1 LIDYRLTLLSK
12 KRLLGLCVSV
22 GGSGCGGSKIASGG
36 GSGGGGGSGSGG
48 GNGGSGDAGGL
59 AINELSAN
67 DKQLLAVNCL
77 KALQSPTSYKR
88 DMVAVCRVVKM

>member
-1 LIDYRLTLLSK
+1 M
-12 KRLLGLCVSV
+12 SV

-36 GSGGGGGSGSGG
+36 GGGSGGGGSGGSGG
-48 GNGGSGDAGGL
+48 GVGNGGSGDAGGP

-77 KALQSPTSYKR
+77 KVVQSPTSYKR